1 MKFDSTFVRSESASK
16 LQSRGRRLFRTVFVT
31 LALVVLWLLVY
42 SHFIFG
48 QGTLLYKDVGVDS
61 INIYYPRYVL
71 ISDYIRDEGIPS
83 WSFRVGMGQ
92 NIFPSLSALVITPV
106 VWLAKG
112 AIAKALMYQHLV
124 YVVLSGLL
132 FALFLANRGLA
143 FASCVLAAL
152 LLSFSGY
159 MCMGSC
165 WYFHAR
171 SAAAVRKRSD
181 EHRRWFSRMAELL
194 GSADDLRRTPLP
206 CYVSS
211 NICRE
216 HATSASSLWIIFEC
230 HPSSNALSLVQVSVL
245 GISGRLLPN
254 ALLICSLRHY
264 YTRNDRVF
272 SLPRRRSSQSVAA
285 WRHYLLIDRDS
296 LLASSTISIADKS
309 FPENLSHGFL
319 GQLHGPISSWTAG
332 ETAAGY
338 RLDCSSAGR
347 VR

>member
-1 MKFDSTFVRSESASK
+1 MAAAADLADICSTGG
-16 LQSRGRRLFRTVFVT
+16 GRTGRCWPWRYFEHEQLLRRNEQPTRRRPNFPGEPIIVQTDFRFGVVI
-31 LALVVLWLLVY
+31 AL
-42 SHFIFG
+42 H
-48 QGTLLYKDVGVDS
+48 D
-61 INIYYPRYVL
+61 
-71 ISDYIRDEGIPS
+71 
-83 WSFRVGMGQ
+83 
-92 NIFPSLSALVITPV
+92 
-106 VWLAKG
+106 
-112 AIAKALMYQHLV
+112 
-124 YVVLSGLL
+124 
-132 FALFLANRGLA
+132 
-143 FASCVLAAL
+143 
-152 LLSFSGY
+152 
-159 MCMGSC
+159 
-165 WYFHAR
+165 R

-181 EHRRWFSRMAELL
+181 GHRRWFSRMAELL

-264 YTRNDRVF
+264 YTRDDRVF

-296 LLASSTISIADKS
+296 LLASSTIPIADKS
-309 FPENLSHGFL
+309 FPENLSHGFP
-319 GQLHGPISSWTAG
+319 GQLHGPITSWTAG

-338 RLDCSSAGR
+338 RMDYSCASRERTRLLRSNHRRYSAR
-347 VR
+347 RYKNRIN